1 MRKIQ
6 RIGKRER
13 VARKKRR
20 RGSNRY
26 YDKKTAGWLTLKLGH
41 KKMMIQIREFFS
53 SVGG

>member
-1 MRKIQ
+1 MTRMK

-13 VARKKRR
+13 GARKKRF
-20 RGSNRY
+20 RGTISF

-41 KKMMIQIREFFS
+41 KKTQIHLRRSLS

>member
-1 MRKIQ
+1 MIK

-13 VARKKRR
+13 VARKKRF
-20 RGSNRY
+20 RGSVSY

-41 KKMMIQIREFFS
+41 KKMMIQYKRSFS